1 VYTIPSFA
9 GDNPTYPGGVPVSDK
24 KPWEGLTP
32 TPGSGTQDDDKKPW
46 EGLAPTPGQATGG
59 GPGYYVSY
67 LLSLP
72 LRLLAEAILGFT
84 GAIGFY
90 SIEDLVFSNG
100 QGSVNTAYVFSE
112 SEWQNIIMP
121 WYTLMLTIA
130 SAGTVYQLVVLWV
143 GYQAIAGS
151 INPRRMVD
159 MKETAWNV
167 LIAILLMTQTPLIAK
182 YIFEAN
188 AVFVEAIKSSLIN
201 RGLYDAA
208 IKGTSISLLE
218 STGNPL
224 LDSIIM
230 IAFAG
235 LMLTLNFLYMV
246 RKFVLGVLIC
256 VSPIVA
262 WAWLTKKKTPVLLLM
277 SELVSNGFMSLSH
290 AIVLAFF
297 ASMIGHSGDGMFST
311 WWAKL
316 FAISLLLPVS
326 ALLRRLVTGWL
337 NLIGIDEEKYAQMA
351 GTGLGG
357 LVATAAIISGTLGG
371 GKGIAGFGGSG
382 GMPMPKAPDGLGP
395 KAGGGGS
402 LSMGTKA
409 GKSITSF
416 TGTGSKETAI
426 KNASSWMESK
436 PSLAMPDKMDSKTKP
451 KIESFTK
458 SVAPED
464 EKYGGKLPLS
474 ELEGAP
480 TLGAMRGRIDAPIDE
495 NVFLGPAGPSTET
508 LARKEAGY
516 KEEENVHFVIPDPAK
531 KAEMKNTP
539 GAGGIKPGTEK
550 YGGELPSKYGSP
562 SVNELNRETN
572 LQKDSNTFLGPAGP
586 SSRTLYDSVKRP
598 DEKPGE
604 AEETAE
610 AITKPTA
617 KKRKWPTME
626 QVATAY
632 NKALPALKVA
642 GAVYGGVAGAAFGLS
657 MGTHKSY
664 IITGASLGSQT
675 PQHIGNM
682 INKRK
687 KKKLS
692 LDKPSIKNLPFKS
705 S

>member
-1 VYTIPSFA
+1 MYTIPSFA

-90 SIEDLVFSNG
+90 SIEDLVFSND

-188 AVFVEAIKSSLIN
+188 AVFVEAIKNSLIN

-382 GMPMPKAPDGLGP
+382 GMPMPKTPDGLGS
-395 KAGGGGS
+395 KAGRRGF

-657 MGTHKSY
+657 MGMHKSY
-664 IITGASLGSQT
+664 IIAGASLGSQT

>member
-1 VYTIPSFA
+1 MYTIPSFA

-90 SIEDLVFSNG
+90 SIEDLVFSND

-188 AVFVEAIKSSLIN
+188 AVFVEAIKNSLIN

-371 GKGIAGFGGSG
+371 GKGIAGFGGSESRRRG
-382 GMPMPKAPDGLGP
+382 FLKHGH
-395 KAGGGGS
+395 
-402 LSMGTKA
+402 
-409 GKSITSF
+409 KSRKKHNEVCLCQKLQTVLAQSF

-550 YGGELPSKYGSP
+550 YGGELPDKYGSP

-610 AITKPTA
+610 AITKPKA

-657 MGTHKSY
+657 MGMHKSY
-664 IITGASLGSQT
+664 IIAGVNLGSQT
-675 PQHIGNM
+675 PQYIGNI

-687 KKKLS
+687 KKKPS
-692 LDKPSIKNLPFKS
+692 LDKPSIKNLPFKGS
-705 S
+705 